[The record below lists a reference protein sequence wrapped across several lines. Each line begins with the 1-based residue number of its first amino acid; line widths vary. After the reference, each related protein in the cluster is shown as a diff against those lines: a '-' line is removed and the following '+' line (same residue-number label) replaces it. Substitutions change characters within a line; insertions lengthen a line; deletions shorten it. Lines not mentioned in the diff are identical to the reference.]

1 MATGSPAGPA
11 QRLSQEDKPA
21 ASQTDLP
28 SWVSEWRDCSLGT
41 ITRREVNLLGK
52 FLSGA
57 QWKREQGERR
67 RRKVGIALW
76 PFSLRGCEGILSVLE
91 D

>member
-11 QRLSQEDKPA
+11 QRLSREDKPA

-41 ITRREVNLLGK
+41 ITRGEVNLLGK
-52 FLSGA
+52 FLSGGNGS
-57 QWKREQGERR
+57 RE
-67 RRKVGIALW
+67 
-76 PFSLRGCEGILSVLE
+76 RGGGGRWELLFGRFLLGGARE
-91 D
+91 F